1 MVSNRE
7 GPHDQ
12 QQVGTQGT
20 SDTSIS
26 KPSLTKEPMEVMLYG
41 YSPDNQWAAI
51 HHYETVS
58 GGMICEDYAR
68 EPPAERRK
76 YQGGS
81 GYDGHI
87 HPRALTKAEVAL
99 ARNYSG
105 GSCWIKVTFDSIE
118 AAERAIYNSPHQI
131 HGYWVYAQPYR
142 GQGREPDEPLLVRDE
157 DRQQGLLGGAKP
169 PGRPQTL
176 GASSMSSFQRLSSAP
191 RSNTTLP
198 RSFAVNNTITEDN
211 QEAAENV
218 SISSSTASSA
228 TALGPEYP
236 QLRQR
241 NGLQPNGQEI
251 TSTKPTCTAA
261 TPSGPVT
268 FTHFPDTR
276 RTVLRPAAEAFLPQP
291 SWTERFLKP
300 LTSSGWVPG
309 DVIGAAV
316 PRLENGEF
324 DWNSASFYWKLCYWL
339 DSVFGTD
346 LCGMKES

>member
-1 MVSNRE
+1 MVSNRGE
-7 GPHDQ
+7 PQDQ

-20 SDTSIS
+20 ADTSNQ
-26 KPSLTKEPMEVMLYG
+26 KPSLTKEPMQVMLYG

-51 HHYETVS
+51 YYYETVS
-58 GGMICEDYAR
+58 GGLICEDYDR

-76 YQGGS
+76 YQGG
-81 GYDGHI
+81 GYGGHI
-87 HPRALTKAEVAL
+87 HPRPLTQVEAAF

-105 GSCWIKVTFDSIE
+105 GSCWINVTFDSIE
-118 AAERAIYNSPHQI
+118 AAERAIYNSPHQV

-142 GQGREPDEPLLVRDE
+142 GQGREPDEPIVVRDE
-157 DRQQGLLGGAKP
+157 DRQPGLLGGAKP
-169 PGRPQTL
+169 PGKLQTL
-176 GASSMSSFQRLSSAP
+176 GVSSMSSLQRLSSAP

-211 QEAAENV
+211 QQTAENV
-218 SISSSTASSA
+218 SISSSTASST

-241 NGLQPNGQEI
+241 NGSQPDGQE
-251 TSTKPTCTAA
+251 
-261 TPSGPVT
+261 TPVFKSISSAVASSGPAT

-291 SWTERFLKP
+291 SLTERFLKP
-300 LTSSGWVPG
+300 LTSSGWISG
-309 DVIGAAV
+309 DIIGAAV

-324 DWNSASFYWKLCYWL
+324 DWKSASFYWKLCYWL
-339 DSVFGTD
+339 DTHFWTD